1 MYAERIKNVR
11 KYLILVHAFSEC
23 NTTSAAYEQ
32 GKLVVLKLLEKF
44 KAARE
49 EAHVFFWKDRTPETI
64 C

>member
-1 MYAERIKNVR
+1 M
-11 KYLILVHAFSEC
+11 ILVHAFGEC